1 MKGSRNK
8 GQKINTRCIL
18 KPLEKL
24 TGKFRVYVIYLRKSS
39 TRNMDRDALMGNIAS
54 ITIETTHGDYDKSA
68 ELEKFLQQVVAK
80 SR

>member
-1 MKGSRNK
+1 
-8 GQKINTRCIL
+8 
-18 KPLEKL
+18 
-24 TGKFRVYVIYLRKSS
+24 
-39 TRNMDRDALMGNIAS
+39 MDRDALMGNIAS